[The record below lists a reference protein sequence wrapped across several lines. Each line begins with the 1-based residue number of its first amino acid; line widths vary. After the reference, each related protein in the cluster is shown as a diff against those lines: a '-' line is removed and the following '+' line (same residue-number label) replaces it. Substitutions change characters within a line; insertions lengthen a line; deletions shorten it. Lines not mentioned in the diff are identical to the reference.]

1 MKRWK
6 QALALTLLPLL
17 LLGGCADSEQEATTE
32 FFAMDTVVTARLPDT
47 SDQVPLQQMQAR
59 IEELE
64 RTLSKTME
72 DSDVARLNRKRS
84 LPLSELSAETQ
95 SLLKTARQISAE
107 TDGCLDVTLGA
118 LSNLWGF
125 GSDNQ
130 QVPSS
135 EELEDALSH
144 SGQANLLLTADTVSL
159 QNGVLLDLGAI
170 AKGYATDEA
179 ISLLRERGV
188 QNAMLSLGG
197 NVYVLGQIDGRD
209 WKVGIADPAHPNQ
222 LAGTLTLS
230 NKAVVTSG
238 DYQRCF
244 EQDGVRYH
252 HIFDPFTGYPADNE
266 LASVTVI
273 HDSATLADGYS
284 TALFVMGLDRAMQFV
299 RAQDGMEAVFITHNG
314 EIFYTDGL
322 QEVFSPAD

>member
-1 MKRWK
+1 MKRFK
-6 QALALTLLPLL
+6 RGLALALLPLL
-17 LLGGCADSEQEATTE
+17 LLGGCADSGHEAATE
-32 FFAMDTVVTARLPDT
+32 FFAMDTIVTARLPDT
-47 SDQVPLQQMQAR
+47 SDQAPLQQMQAR

-64 RTLSKTME
+64 HTLSKTME
-72 DSDVARLNRKRS
+72 ASDVARLNRERS
-84 LPLSELSAETQ
+84 LPLSELSDETQ
-95 SLLKTARQISAE
+95 SLLQTAQQISAE
-107 TDGCLDVTLGA
+107 TDGSLDITLGT

-125 GSDNQ
+125 GSDSQ
-130 QVPSS
+130 CVPSD
-135 EELEDALSH
+135 EELADALSH
-144 SGQANLLLTADTVSL
+144 SGRANLLLTADTVSL
-159 QNGVLLDLGAI
+159 QNGVLIDLGAI

-179 ISLLRERGV
+179 AALLREQGV

-209 WKVGIADPAHPNQ
+209 WKVGIADPAHPNR

-238 DYQRCF
+238 DYQRYF
-244 EQDGVRYH
+244 EQGGVRYH

-284 TALFVMGLDRAMQFV
+284 TALFVMGLDLAMEFV
-299 RAQDGMEAVFITHNG
+299 RVQDGMDAVFITHDG
-314 EIFYTDGL
+314 EIFCTDGL
-322 QEVFSPAD
+322 QEVFTPAD